1 MGKEGP
7 RPSTMSLSLLPGE
20 VVSSAGPGSSL
31 TFSESS
37 PVSWSWQ
44 RCVKTMVKTAWDRLL
59 VSFML
64 VAATVLGGKGSSH
77 WILPLT
83 FPTLAP
89 LPSAPSACLTVLYFH
104 SP

>member
-1 MGKEGP
+1 MRGSGEGDNRRTLGRGTGQVMRDEEP
-7 RPSTMSLSLLPGE
+7 
-20 VVSSAGPGSSL
+20 

-44 RCVKTMVKTAWDRLL
+44 RCVKTMVKTACERLL

-64 VAATVLGGKGSSH
+64 VAATVLGEGSGH
-77 WILPLT
+77 WIR
-83 FPTLAP
+83 P
-89 LPSAPSACLTVLYFH
+89 LPCPAPAPCPCTPATSLTEPYFH